1 MKRKNLMQII
11 EDTPLL
17 HVEELRAIQEISNF
31 KINQLNNRRERMP
44 LTDYIFQAAVACYIY
59 GVMQGKRKDRA
70 RRRGDE
76 RRRRRPL
83 TEKAAY
89 GRGHVAGG
97 EAQDL
102 PQKKSEQFQY
112 IPTCPPRKEA
122 ESPPNDMA
130 KDLADFWSAQAA
142 AAQRRASAAREAM
155 LREHAAQEA
164 MSRQAE
170 YFERQGGIQ

>member
-1 MKRKNLMQII
+1 MQKGAEWKKMCLTEAEIDAVKDI
-11 EDTPLL
+11 AVDAIDKSPFGYILARAAL
-17 HVEELRAIQEISNF
+17 HAY
-31 KINQLNNRRERMP
+31 M
-44 LTDYIFQAAVACYIY
+44 C
-59 GVMQGKRKDRA
+59 GVMQERA
-70 RRRGDE
+70 RQK
-76 RRRRRPL
+76 
-83 TEKAAY
+83 EKAAY
-89 GRGHVAGG
+89 GRGHVADG

-112 IPTCPPRKEA
+112 IPPEVSRKEA

-164 MSRQAE
+164 MRRQAE

>member
-1 MKRKNLMQII
+1 MTDDLISRLAKMQPTEDDWATANRVVLDVIEAPPRKLARTSLVFYAYM
-11 EDTPLL
+11 
-17 HVEELRAIQEISNF
+17 
-31 KINQLNNRRERMP
+31 
-44 LTDYIFQAAVACYIY
+44 C
-59 GVMQGKRKDRA
+59 GVMQERA
-70 RRRGDE
+70 RQK
-76 RRRRRPL
+76 
-83 TEKAAY
+83 EKAAY
-89 GRGHVAGG
+89 GRGHVADG

-155 LREHAAQEA
+155 LREHATQEA
-164 MSRQAE
+164 LSRRAE

>member
-1 MKRKNLMQII
+1 MIDDLISRLAKMQPTEDDWTAANRVVLDVIEAPPRKLA
-11 EDTPLL
+11 TPSL
-17 HVEELRAIQEISNF
+17 VFYAY
-31 KINQLNNRRERMP
+31 M
-44 LTDYIFQAAVACYIY
+44 C
-59 GVMQGKRKDRA
+59 GVMQERA
-70 RRRGDE
+70 RQK
-76 RRRRRPL
+76 
-83 TEKAAY
+83 EKAAY
-89 GRGHVAGG
+89 GRGHVADG

-112 IPTCPPRKEA
+112 IPPEVARKEA

-164 MSRQAE
+164 MRRQAE

>member
-1 MKRKNLMQII
+1 MIDDLISRLVKMQPTEDDWAAANRVVLDVIEAPPRKL
-11 EDTPLL
+11 
-17 HVEELRAIQEISNF
+17 AITSLVF
-31 KINQLNNRRERMP
+31 YAYM
-44 LTDYIFQAAVACYIY
+44 C
-59 GVMQGKRKDRA
+59 GVMQERA
-70 RRRGDE
+70 RQN
-76 RRRRRPL
+76 
-83 TEKAAY
+83 EKAAY
-89 GRGHVAGG
+89 GRGHVADG

-112 IPTCPPRKEA
+112 IPPEVARKEA

-164 MSRQAE
+164 MCRQAE

>member
-1 MKRKNLMQII
+1 MIDDLISRLVKMQPTEDDWAAANRVVLDVIEAPPRKL
-11 EDTPLL
+11 
-17 HVEELRAIQEISNF
+17 AITSLVF
-31 KINQLNNRRERMP
+31 YAYMR
-44 LTDYIFQAAVACYIY
+44 
-59 GVMQGKRKDRA
+59 GVMQERA
-70 RRRGDE
+70 RQK
-76 RRRRRPL
+76 
-83 TEKAAY
+83 EKAAY
-89 GRGHVAGG
+89 GRGHVADG

-112 IPTCPPRKEA
+112 IPPSSPRKETK
-122 ESPPNDMA
+122 SPPNDMA

-164 MSRQAE
+164 MCRQAE